1 MAAACGI
8 AVEQNWVL
16 QQPTLRMSQ
25 PKQKLWRIRFAVS
38 LLLFLP
44 TAALYWEACGNAF
57 VSFDDGEYVY
67 ENPMVL
73 NGLRGDGVKWALTT
87 NHAGNW
93 HPLTW
98 ASLQLD
104 AQLFGPAAA
113 GFHRTNVL
121 LHALNAALV
130 FLALEAMS
138 GAVWQSALVAAI
150 FAVHPLRVESVAWV
164 AERKDVLSAFL
175 FLLTL
180 LAYVR
185 YAAAPSI
192 GRYSLV
198 AIVFALALMAKP
210 MLVTLP
216 CVLLLLDYWPLR
228 RLGAEHEMRGK
239 AVARSRVILEKIP
252 LLTLSAAVAGL
263 TLFAQ
268 TGGKIDCS
276 FWFPLRYRAENAL
289 VSYADY
295 LGQTFWPVDLAAF
308 YPHPYGGLSI
318 LRIAGAAALLAAVTG
333 LAAHQAKRRP
343 YLLVGW
349 LWFLGM
355 LVPVIG
361 LIQVGRQARADR
373 YTYLPHLGLF
383 LAVVWAASE
392 FAFWWRWGR
401 TVGFAAAVA
410 ALIACGVLTIG
421 QIQLW
426 HDEQTLWEHAWT
438 ATQGNYFAGIHLSKL
453 A

>member
-1 MAAACGI
+1 M
-8 AVEQNWVL
+8 
-16 QQPTLRMSQ
+16 
-25 PKQKLWRIRFAVS
+25 
-38 LLLFLP
+38 
-44 TAALYWEACGNAF
+44 
-57 VSFDDGEYVY
+57 
-67 ENPMVL
+67 
-73 NGLRGDGVKWALTT
+73 
-87 NHAGNW
+87 
-93 HPLTW
+93 
-98 ASLQLD
+98 
-104 AQLFGPAAA
+104 
-113 GFHRTNVL
+113 
-121 LHALNAALV
+121 
-130 FLALEAMS
+130 
-138 GAVWQSALVAAI
+138 
-150 FAVHPLRVESVAWV
+150 
-164 AERKDVLSAFL
+164 
-175 FLLTL
+175 
-180 LAYVR
+180 
-185 YAAAPSI
+185 
-192 GRYSLV
+192 

-263 TLFAQ
+263 TLFAK

-318 LRIAGAAALLAAVTG
+318 LRIAGAVCCS
-333 LAAHQAKRRP
+333 RR
-343 YLLVGW
+343 LLVLPHIRPSDGRISW
-349 LWFLGM
+349 SAGYGFLGM

-453 A
+453 CDNGRKCRKQSGTSKHHSRGGRTPTCFRLGSWLSELET